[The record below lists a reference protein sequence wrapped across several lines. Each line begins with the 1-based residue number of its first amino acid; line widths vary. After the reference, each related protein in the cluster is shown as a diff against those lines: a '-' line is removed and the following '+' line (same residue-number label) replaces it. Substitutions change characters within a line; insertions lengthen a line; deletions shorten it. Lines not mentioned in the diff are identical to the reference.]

1 MKSLIKNDKIILE
14 FQFSKI
20 DEDLI
25 SLLSS
30 IEIGEKSQASE
41 NDILDLS
48 NEIKKEWWKKN
59 KRNFILDE

>member
-1 MKSLIKNDKIILE
+1 MKSSVKDNKVILE
-14 FQFSKI
+14 FQFNKI

-48 NEIKKEWWKKN
+48 NEIKKEWWEKN

>member
-14 FQFSKI
+14 FQFNKI